1 MQERQNQKIGCL
13 EEIAFK
19 KKWIN
24 KILLKSRIKFYG
36 KNEYSEY
43 LPRIFNNQTIFSS
56 LIPFFADCSLNLSII
71 L

>member
-43 LPRIFNNQTIFSS
+43 LNELLNERI
-56 LIPFFADCSLNLSII
+56 
-71 L
+71 